1 MYNDNIVNSSLLEEK
16 QCRICLDNDRQEE
29 LINPCLCKGTQM
41 YVHRDCLNQ
50 WRSVNVNPVA
60 FSQCTVCK
68 YKYKIVQLDNGNIK
82 KLEKIN
88 TFLMK
93 NFYTFLFVNQ
103 FVIFILSFLML
114 IMDVNKN
121 IQDLFI
127 PCNNITET
135 VYSFNSDYECLINYY
150 ILATLLYFGTIIS
163 SFLINFYYVKNKK
176 LYIKYYKN
184 ANYKNCIFMIIV
196 TIVAFIV
203 WLPVGI
209 FFVTL
214 CYQALFKFHYD
225 TIDKQIKTKN
235 GIVLNYEDAD
245 EDNNIENSIENS
257 DIEIS
262 KVELNNY
269 NTIDID
275 QDQDQDHNHSQ
286 KISSSKNRSDDSSIF
301 TKIDEYGNKYEE
313 ASV

>member
-1 MYNDNIVNSSLLEEK
+1 MYNDNIDNISLLEDK
-16 QCRICLDNDRQEE
+16 QCRICLDNDRQDEF
-29 LINPCLCKGTQM
+29 INPCLCKGTQM
-41 YVHRDCLNQ
+41 NVHRDCLNQ
-50 WRSVNVNPVA
+50 WRSVNVNPIA

-68 YKYKIVQLDNGNIK
+68 YEYKIVQRDNGNIK

-103 FVIFILSFLML
+103 LAIFILSFLIL
-114 IMDVNKN
+114 IMDINNN

-127 PCNNITET
+127 PCNNITQT

-150 ILATLLYFGTIIS
+150 ILSTILYFGTIICT
-163 SFLINFYYVKNKK
+163 FLINFYYVKNKK

-184 ANYKNCIFMIIV
+184 ANYKNCFFMIFV

-203 WLPVGI
+203 LLPVGI
-209 FFVTL
+209 FFVTICL
-214 CYQALFKFHYD
+214 QGLFKFHYD

-235 GIVLNYEDAD
+235 SMVLNYE
-245 EDNNIENSIENS
+245 
-257 DIEIS
+257 
-262 KVELNNY
+262 ELNNY
-269 NTIDID
+269 NTIDT
-275 QDQDQDHNHSQ
+275 NQ
-286 KISSSKNRSDDSSIF
+286 KISSSSNRSDDSCIVAN
-301 TKIDEYGNKYEE
+301 IDDYENEYEE